1 MKIGEFYTGILP
13 HEFNDELSR
22 LASLL
27 DEAQK
32 DLDHWTR
39 EWAVLENEYRKKK
52 AKVYLASSGTVDYRK
67 ALVDEECSDERI
79 AAHMAEGLKA
89 AALENVRNRRA
100 QLNACQTR
108 CNNIKTELEIESAQ
122 VRIAWSEGR
131 Q

>member
-1 MKIGEFYTGILP
+1 MKIGEFHTGILP

-52 AKVYLASSGTVDYRK
+52 AIVYLQTNGTVDFRK
-67 ALVDEECSDERI
+67 ATVDQETSDERV

-122 VRIAWSEGR
+122 VRVQWSENNK
-131 Q
+131 